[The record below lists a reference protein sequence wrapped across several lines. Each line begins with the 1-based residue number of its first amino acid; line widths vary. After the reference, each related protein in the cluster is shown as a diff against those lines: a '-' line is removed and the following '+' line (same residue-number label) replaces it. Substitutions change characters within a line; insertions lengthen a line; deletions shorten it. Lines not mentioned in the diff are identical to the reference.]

1 MSKYSL
7 FAALF
12 YKGGNMDHE
21 HVKANLNLYAVLK
34 NLEDLCE
41 FDKEMKQLT
50 AQWDISIQFTVRKGP
65 RAWVRFRD
73 GTCQVSKGKIKNPSI
88 ILYFMSPAHL
98 NRMFDGNGNPIPL
111 KGFTR
116 LQFLA
121 REFSR
126 LTDRLSYYLKPED
139 GPVKDKEY
147 FQMNT
152 RLTLNTAAFA
162 VPEIA
167 EGDSLGALIASKIPD
182 GTVEMKILPRFHAV
196 NITFNNGKASAA
208 KGSGENVM
216 ALMEMKNLSVAGDF
230 LNGRSDPFT
239 AIASG
244 DVAIRGV
251 VPMLD
256 SMSMLLDRVQN
267 YLS

>member
-1 MSKYSL
+1 
-7 FAALF
+7 
-12 YKGGNMDHE
+12 MDHE
-21 HVKANLNLYAVLK
+21 KVKANLNLYAVLK

-41 FDKEMKQLT
+41 FDREMKELISR
-50 AQWDISIQFTVRKGP
+50 WDVSIQFSVRKGP
-65 RAWVRFRD
+65 RAWVKFRD
-73 GTCQVSKGKIKNPSI
+73 GTCQVSRGKIKNPSI

-98 NRMFDGNGNPIPL
+98 NRMFDGKGNPIPL

-126 LTDRLSYYLKPED
+126 LTDRLSFYLKPDDELI
-139 GPVKDKEY
+139 KDKGYME
-147 FQMNT
+147 MNT

-167 EGDSLGALIASKIPD
+167 EGDSLGAVIASKIPD
-182 GTVEMKILPRFHAV
+182 GTVEMQILPRFHAV
-196 NITFNNGKASAA
+196 NITFHNGRALAC
-208 KGSGENVM
+208 KGSGDNVM
-216 ALMEMKNLSVAGDF
+216 ALMEMKNISVAGDF

-244 DVAIRGV
+244 DVSIRGV

-256 SMSMLLDRVQN
+256 SMSILLDRVQN